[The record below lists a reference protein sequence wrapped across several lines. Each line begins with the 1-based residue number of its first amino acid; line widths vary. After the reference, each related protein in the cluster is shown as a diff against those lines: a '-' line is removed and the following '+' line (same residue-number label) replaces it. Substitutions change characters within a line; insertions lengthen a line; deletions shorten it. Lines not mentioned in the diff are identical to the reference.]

1 MQQNSTFVHFIDLD
15 KCDKSAAIIASCSY
29 CFKLT
34 DFIIS
39 DMMKSV
45 NQKQDEQHANFVQF
59 RITSGNAV

>member
-15 KCDKSAAIIASCSY
+15 KCDKTALLASCSY

-34 DFIIS
+34 DFIILN
-39 DMMKSV
+39 MMKSV